1 MPGITKRLAWARPC
15 GETVRDAVD
24 VVLVSM
30 PFAEVQRP
38 SIALGL
44 LRASLAETDIRSDVV
59 YANLSF
65 AETVGLASYQ
75 AMQSTPTDHLLGEWC
90 FADNLFPSDAAR
102 DDEYLSLV
110 LDVRSQGFAPLL
122 EQRKDL
128 MLWMRARSGTYLDR
142 LAAAIV
148 ARAPRIVGCSSVFQ
162 QHCASLALLKRIG
175 ELSPDTVLLMGG
187 ANCEGEMGVET
198 LRAFPW
204 VDCVVSGEADG
215 IFPQLCRTLLEQG
228 RDADPAALPQGAIS
242 QAHLRDGA
250 GDSPPP
256 RPVFRNL
263 DALPVPDYSQY
274 FEALR
279 GSTLSPMIQPGL
291 LAESSRGC
299 WWGEKSHCT
308 FCGLNGT
315 GMKYRSKSAAR
326 VVLELEELSRRYGIR
341 SVQYVDN
348 ILDMSFFRTV
358 LPALAAADEKYEL
371 FYETK
376 ANLKRDEVRLL
387 AEAGVRWIQ
396 PGIESLDDDLL
407 DRIGKGNS
415 AIINV
420 QLLKWAS
427 ELGIHVSWNLLS
439 GIPGASDAR
448 YAEMARWLPAI
459 FHLQPPTG
467 VSRIRYDRFSPYH
480 MRPRD
485 FGLTLE
491 PSRAY
496 GYVYPLPKASLM
508 RLAYSFEDSERPGHV
523 HRALQEGPGQQELQE
538 TVQQWNHLWLSSR
551 PLLQA
556 YDDGRRLQ
564 ILDTRP
570 CARQTHWIAGELE
583 AEVYRLCD
591 SGQSSPALLKAL
603 SARGIQVSVQ
613 ELEAAIDA
621 LCDAQLALRLN
632 GRLLGLAV
640 NVDPAQAAQA

>member
-1 MPGITKRLAWARPC
+1 M
-15 GETVRDAVD
+15 AVD

-44 LRASLAETDIRSDVV
+44 LRASLAETGVRGDVL
-59 YANLSF
+59 YANLPF
-65 AETVGLASYQ
+65 AETIGLASYQ
-75 AMQSTPTDHLLGEWC
+75 ALQSTPTDHLLGEWC
-90 FADNLFPSDAAR
+90 FASHLFPADAAR
-102 DDEYLSLV
+102 DEEYLDLV
-110 LDVRSQGFAPLL
+110 LEVRSHGFPLLL

-128 MLWMRARSGTYLDR
+128 MLWMRAQSGAYLDR
-142 LAAAIV
+142 LAEGIV
-148 ARAPRIVGCSSVFQ
+148 ARGPRIVGCSSVFQ
-162 QHCASLALLKRIG
+162 QHCASLALLKRIR
-175 ELSPDTVLLMGG
+175 ELKPDTVLLMGG

-198 LRAFPW
+198 LRTFPW

-215 IFPQLCRTLLEQG
+215 MFPELCRTLLEQG
-228 RDADPAALPQGAIS
+228 RDADPAALPPGAIS
-242 QAHLRDGA
+242 RAHLRNGA
-250 GDSPPP
+250 SGGPPP
-256 RPVFRNL
+256 RPVFRDL
-263 DALPVPDYSQY
+263 DALPVPDYDQY
-274 FEALR
+274 FEAVR
-279 GSTLSPMIQPGL
+279 DSTLSPMIRPGL

-341 SVQYVDN
+341 SVQFVDN

-358 LPALAAADEKYEL
+358 LPKLAAAEEKYAL

-376 ANLKRDEVRLL
+376 ANLKRADVRLL

-396 PGIESLDDDLL
+396 PGIESLDDELL
-407 DRIGKGNS
+407 GRIGKGNS
-415 AIINV
+415 TLMNI

-427 ELGIHVSWNLLS
+427 ELGIDVLWNLLS
-439 GIPGASDAR
+439 GIPGAAEER

-459 FHLQPPTG
+459 FHLQPPSG

-485 FGLTLE
+485 FGLTLT

-496 GYVYPLPKASLM
+496 GYVYPLPEASLM
-508 RLAYSFEDSERPGHV
+508 RLAYSFEDSQRPGHV
-523 HRALQEGPGQQELQE
+523 HRAVQEGPGQRELQE
-538 TVQQWNHLWLSSR
+538 TVQRWKDLWSSSR

-556 YDDGRRLQ
+556 HDDGRRLQ
-564 ILDTRP
+564 VLDTRP

-583 AEVYRLCD
+583 TEVYRLCD
-591 SGQSSPALLKAL
+591 SGQSSSALLEAL
-603 SARGIQVSVQ
+603 SARGIQVSRP
-613 ELEAAIDA
+613 ELERAIDA
-621 LCDAQLALRLN
+621 LCTAQLAVRLS
-632 GRLLGLAV
+632 GKLLGLAV
-640 NVDPAQAAQA
+640 NVDFAGKLALNN